1 MSIKIEIKAK
11 EILAVACFA
20 AQKDMRNYLNGV
32 LLEIWPA
39 RYRLVGTDGTA
50 LGLIQES
57 VAIDLNGHH
66 PDDGTPYRVI
76 IPNLLV
82 AKIKD
87 KKGFVELTIEPDNSL
102 ANGPAELTLSLQDS
116 STIKML
122 AETGTFPD
130 YQKIIP
136 REFSGKAAQFSF
148 ALVNKFYKAY
158 TMLAGKVGGR
168 VCPCMRIAHN
178 GDSGALV
185 GFTGI
190 DDFIGVIMPLRG
202 SEVVKRPYWL

>member
-11 EILAVACFA
+11 ELLAVACFA
-20 AQKDMRNYLNGV
+20 AQKDIRNYLNGV

-39 RYRLVGTDGTA
+39 RFRLVATDGTA
-50 LGLIQES
+50 LGLIQKPET
-57 VAIDLNGHH
+57 IDLNGHH
-66 PDDGTPYRVI
+66 PDDGTPYQVI
-76 IPNLLV
+76 IPNLLI

-102 ANGPAELTLSLQDS
+102 GMGQAELTLSLQDS
-116 STIKML
+116 SAIKML
-122 AETGTFPD
+122 AETGPFPD

-136 REFSGKAAQFSF
+136 QEFSGKAAQFSF

-158 TMLAGKVGGR
+158 TMLAGKVGGKT
-168 VCPCMRIAHN
+168 CPGMKIAHN

-185 GFTGI
+185 RFGSYE
-190 DDFIGVIMPLRG
+190 DFIGVIMPLRN
-202 SEVVKRPYWL
+202 VDIVKRPYWL